1 MNKITRLTIN
11 ASLVTSVLAFI
22 IMIYFFNGDFNQS
35 ISVVLISITF
45 FLILIAKISI
55 LITGRKSNNSKEIP
69 VTKTNYE
76 FKDIEVPKQIFTGY
90 ER

>member
-1 MNKITRLTIN
+1 M
-11 ASLVTSVLAFI
+11 
-22 IMIYFFNGDFNQS
+22 
-35 ISVVLISITF
+35 VLISITF

-55 LITGRKSNNSKEIP
+55 LITGRKNKNSKEIP

-76 FKDIEVPKQIFTGY
+76 FKDIEDPKQIFTGY